1 MLFISGDS
9 EISSGGESG
18 PVRITDPQGASDR
31 RPPECAEIS
40 SLGGQQQADPPGYR
54 GKPGFCRDQFRIIH
68 LCGRGHLDASLEG
81 REGYAQFEYV
91 QDELK
96 DLFALTDL
104 VLSRAGANSI
114 CELLA
119 LRKPNL
125 LIPLSAA
132 ASRGDQILNADSYQK
147 QGYSLVLK
155 EESLTPESLLSSLR
169 QLWTDRKTYVAA
181 MEKSSQ
187 SSAIDI
193 IMGLITETA

>member
-1 MLFISGDS
+1 MGVTSNLEPKKVFYFFE
-9 EISSGGESG
+9 EISHIPHGSYNTKK
-18 PVRITDPQGASDR
+18 ISDYLANFAK
-31 RPPECAEIS
+31 E
-40 SLGGQQQADPPGYR
+40 R
-54 GKPGFCRDQFRIIH
+54 G
-68 LCGRGHLDASLEG
+68 L
-81 REGYAQFEYV
+81 EYV

-155 EESLTPESLLSSLR
+155 EESLTPESLLTSLR